1 MSSSNANSPSESIV
15 GGKNK
20 SNDNNNNDGRRSN
33 KKSKGDME
41 VDIND
46 KKQEDAYEDSFCGSF
61 INAEDP
67 VIDQGL
73 MIQIVLIIMTLRL
86 N

>member
-1 MSSSNANSPSESIV
+1 
-15 GGKNK
+15 
-20 SNDNNNNDGRRSN
+20 
-33 KKSKGDME
+33 ME

-61 INAEDP
+61 INTEDP
-67 VIDQGL
+67 VIDDTNGTNNYDTMFEL
-73 MIQIVLIIMTLRL
+73 ANKLTKEKKYLEAT